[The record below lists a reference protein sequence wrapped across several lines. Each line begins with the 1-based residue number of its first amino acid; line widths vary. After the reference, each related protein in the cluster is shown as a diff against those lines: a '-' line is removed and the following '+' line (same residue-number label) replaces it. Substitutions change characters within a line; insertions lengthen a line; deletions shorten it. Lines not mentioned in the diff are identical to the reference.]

1 MTQFLIFY
9 SCHISWNKINKKNIY
24 IHEPISAYRSKHRFP
39 TTLKSPF
46 LPPPSLRKPNH
57 RCPVTLHRP
66 PQFFTTLSPPPD
78 NKRYHHPSFTFFFFS
93 LSFNLLHPC
102 LDTFARVTQRP
113 LNPRR
118 SIKLEREVE
127 APPSL
132 SLSLSPFLPL
142 PGGFSS
148 IESGR
153 SQEWHTT
160 LLRIRIDR
168 GELYIRISSGYLV
181 IRDTW
186 WPALGYGRVVT
197 ARTRWWWWWGIEAI
211 FDEVIAPL
219 PPSSRGWISVSLFSV
234 HRAIVRFIG

>member
-9 SCHISWNKINKKNIY
+9 SCHISWNKINKKNIC

-102 LDTFARVTQRP
+102 LDTFARS
-113 LNPRR
+113 PRGLHNGR
-118 SIKLEREVE
+118 LILDVPSNSSARLRLP
-127 APPSL
+127 PPSL
-132 SLSLSPFLPL
+132 SPSLPSFLSLVGLVQSRVAALKSDTQRFF
-142 PGGFSS
+142 GSES
-148 IESGR
+148 IEESFISESRPVIWLYGTRGGR
-153 SQEWHTT
+153 LW
-160 LLRIRIDR
+160 
-168 GELYIRISSGYLV
+168 V
-181 IRDTW
+181 M
-186 WPALGYGRVVT
+186 
-197 ARTRWWWWWGIEAI
+197 
-211 FDEVIAPL
+211 DE
-219 PPSSRGWISVSLFSV
+219 
-234 HRAIVRFIG
+234 